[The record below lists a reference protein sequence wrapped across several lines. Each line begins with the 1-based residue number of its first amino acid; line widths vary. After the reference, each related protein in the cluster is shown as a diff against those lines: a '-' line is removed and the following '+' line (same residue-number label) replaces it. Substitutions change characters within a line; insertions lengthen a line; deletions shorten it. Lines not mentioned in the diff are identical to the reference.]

1 MIYGLIL
8 TVFSIWGLIL
18 YSGRGDI
25 LPKEIEKSIFARFVN
40 GNKFMAVCFVLLLM
54 VGLMNILDVI

>member
-18 YSGRGDI
+18 YSGRSDI
-25 LPKEIEKSIFARFVN
+25 LPKAIVKSIFARFVK